1 MPPYL
6 LFATKT
12 DYISIIYVCQ
22 VFQLM
27 IFTFFTNNVIMGF
40 SWKRMFNSKVKG
52 DKSRVI
58 LHCDLNNF
66 FASVAMKQN
75 PELRGKFIAVCGN
88 PSLRKGIVLAKSENA
103 KRMGVKTSMP
113 IWEAQ
118 RLCPEIVIVPTD
130 YTAYENY
137 SKKVQEIYY
146 RFTNQ
151 VESFGID
158 ECWLDVTHSQKL
170 FGDGMQIANKIRC
183 AVKEEL
189 GLTISVGVSFNK
201 TYAKLGSDLAAPD
214 AVVAIT
220 LDNYQKLIYP
230 LPLGNLLFVGKKT
243 QARLQKLNV
252 NTIGDLAAYDVNILK
267 SFLGINAEKLIAE
280 ARGEDDSEVND
291 YLFHE
296 LPRSVGNGTTV
307 PFDLTS
313 KKEVEAV
320 VYLLAEKIA
329 FRLRAQNLQGYTIHL
344 SIKDTNLMWC
354 GAQTSLAYPTHA
366 VLTIRRTAMEIF
378 EQLWLQKPFRPVRA
392 LRVAVANLTTAAN
405 VQTNLLDDIND
416 EMKNQALDNVFDKI
430 RRKYGTQ
437 QIMLGGTADS
447 YQKLG
452 FDLHL
457 YDCDNLETLTID
469 E

>member
-1 MPPYL
+1 
-6 LFATKT
+6 
-12 DYISIIYVCQ
+12 
-22 VFQLM
+22 
-27 IFTFFTNNVIMGF
+27 MGF
-40 SWKRMFNSKVKG
+40 SWWRMFNSKEKG
-52 DKSRVI
+52 NRQRVI

-75 PELRGKFIAVCGN
+75 PALRGKYIAVCGN

-103 KRMGVKTSMP
+103 KRMGVKTGMP
-113 IWEAQ
+113 IWEAK
-118 RLCPEIVIVPTD
+118 RVCPQIEIIPTD
-130 YTAYENY
+130 YSAYESY

-170 FGDGMQIANKIRC
+170 FGNGLQIADKIRQT
-183 AVKEEL
+183 VKDEL

-201 TYAKLGSDLAAPD
+201 TYAKLGSDLAEPD

-220 LDNYQKLIYP
+220 LDNYRKLIYP

-243 QARLQKLNV
+243 QALLTKLNV
-252 NTIGDLAAYDVNILK
+252 HTIGDLADYDVNLLK
-267 SFLGINAEKLIAE
+267 SFLGINAEKLIVE

-307 PFDLTS
+307 PFDLTNV
-313 KKEVEAV
+313 KEVEAV
-320 VYLLAEKIA
+320 LYLLSEKIA
-329 FRLRAQNLQGYTIHL
+329 FRLREQNLQGYTVHL
-344 SIKDTNLMWC
+344 SIKDTNLQWS
-354 GAQTSLAYPTHA
+354 GAQTSLPYPTHT
-366 VLTIRRTAMEIF
+366 VLTIRRTAMSIF
-378 EQLWLQKPFRPVRA
+378 EQIWVQKPFRPIRA
-392 LRVAVANLTTAAN
+392 LRIAVANLTTVGN
-405 VQTNLLDDIND
+405 LQTNLLDDIND
-416 EMKNQALDNVFDKI
+416 EIKNQALDNVFDKI

-457 YDCDNLETLTID
+457 YDCDNLEELNED
-469 E
+469 K

>member
-1 MPPYL
+1 
-6 LFATKT
+6 
-12 DYISIIYVCQ
+12 
-22 VFQLM
+22 
-27 IFTFFTNNVIMGF
+27 MGF
-40 SWKRMFNSKVKG
+40 SWWRMFNSKVKG
-52 DKSRVI
+52 DKTRVI

-75 PELRGKFIAVCGN
+75 PELRGKYIAVCGN

-103 KRMGVKTSMP
+103 KRMGVKTGMP

-130 YTAYENY
+130 YIAYENY
-137 SKKVQEIYY
+137 SKKVQDIYY

-170 FGDGMQIANKIRC
+170 FGNGLQIADKIRQL
-183 AVKEEL
+183 VKSEL

-201 TYAKLGSDLAAPD
+201 TYAKLGSDLAEPD
-214 AVVAIT
+214 SVLAIT
-220 LDNYQKLIYP
+220 LDNYQELIYP
-230 LPLGNLLFVGKKT
+230 LPLGALLFVGKQT
-243 QARLQKLNV
+243 QKQLYKLNIK
-252 NTIGDLAAYDVNILK
+252 TIGDLAAADVNILK

-291 YLFHE
+291 YDQHE

-313 KKEVEAV
+313 KQEVEAV

-329 FRLRAQNLQGYTIHL
+329 FRMRAQNLQGYTIHL
-344 SIKDTNLMWC
+344 SIKDTNLLWC
-354 GAQTSLAYPTHA
+354 GAQTSLPYPTHA
-366 VLTIRRTAMEIF
+366 VLTIRRTAMKIF
-378 EQLWLQKPFRPVRA
+378 DQLWSQKPFRPIRA
-392 LRVAVANLTTAAN
+392 LRVAVANLTTVAS
-405 VQTNLLDDIND
+405 VQTNLLNDIND
-416 EMKNQALDNVFDKI
+416 EIKNQAIDDVFDKI

-437 QIMLGGTADS
+437 QILLGGTVDT

-457 YDCDNLETLTID
+457 YDCDNLEQLTD
-469 E
+469 GE